1 MMKRIAATVLL
12 AALSVASMPAS
23 AQIFRG
29 PDSQRQA
36 EKAGK
41 KQQKAQNK
49 AFLKQQKAL
58 RKQAKAQRKAAR
70 KG

>member
-1 MMKRIAATVLL
+1 MKRILATVLL
-12 AALSVASMPAS
+12 AGLSFASTPAN

-41 KQQKAQNK
+41 KQMKAQNK

-58 RKQAKAQRKAAR
+58 KKQAKAQRKAAR